1 LYHVLYVVL
10 YVVLYYFI
18 LFAVRYV
25 INLQKAAPV
34 KLSYFSNVS
43 KKKLS
48 GYDNGKYEL
57 INL

>member
-1 LYHVLYVVL
+1 VLYVVL

-48 GYDNGKYEL
+48 GYNNGKYEL